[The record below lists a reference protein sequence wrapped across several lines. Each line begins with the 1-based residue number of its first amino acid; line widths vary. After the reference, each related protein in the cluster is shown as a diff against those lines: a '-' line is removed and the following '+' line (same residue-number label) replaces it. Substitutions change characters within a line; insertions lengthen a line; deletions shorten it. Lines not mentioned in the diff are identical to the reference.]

1 MELKAKHGLTAP
13 EITALGW
20 SHMENGCA
28 AVASVANFGLRQ
40 NEGNMSFGFRFYFT
54 RLI

>member
-40 NEGNMSFGFRFYFT
+40 NEEICHSDFDFI
-54 RLI
+54 LQD